1 MPVQRLSMPGD
12 RKKAPLTTVAARIDE
27 ALEKSGI
34 DTTYPEAALAEAE
47 SAAHTWREHAAQH
60 EDLTAI
66 EFVTLDPESS
76 TDLDQALHIERDGT
90 GYRVRYAIADV
101 PLFVEPHGPL
111 DAETRE
117 RGLTLYLPDRRIPL
131 HPVVLCEDEASLLPG
146 KDTPAFVWD
155 FSLDERAS
163 VTHVNLT
170 RAIVRNREK
179 LAYTAVQRALERG
192 EAGTVMQL
200 LVEVGEKRAALEIER
215 GGASLNSPEQEVVTD
230 DDSVHLQW
238 RLPEPI
244 EEHNAQ
250 ISLMTGMAAAQ
261 IMIEGKLGILR
272 TMPPAA
278 PEAIERFR
286 AQAAALKEPWPQDLP
301 YGEFLRT
308 LDWRKGRHLALL
320 DQATSLFRGAGYEA
334 FDGTLPEV
342 LEQSAIAAPYA
353 HTTAPL
359 RRLVDR
365 FVLHVCHS
373 LKTGAP
379 LDDRVRAALPEL
391 PSLMHSAQ
399 QRHSAVEKKAREIAE
414 IGVLSTL
421 VGSEFEGTVLDFRPA
436 TDGGSNPSNARPD
449 RIEVQFSNPPV
460 ARWIDGENLPIGTRV
475 KARLERVEESRNW
488 AEFSVVSA
496 GRARGTDGSQD
507 PTPA

>member
-12 RKKAPLTTVAARIDE
+12 RKKAPLDTLAARIDE
-27 ALEKSGI
+27 ALEKSDV
-34 DTTYPEAALAEAE
+34 DTDYPEAALAEAE
-47 SAAHTWREHAAQH
+47 HAARTWREHTAEHA
-60 EDLTAI
+60 DLTSI

-76 TDLDQALHIERDGT
+76 TDLDQALHIEREGE
-90 GYRVRYAIADV
+90 GYRVQYAIADV
-101 PLFVEPHGPL
+101 PLFVEPESAL
-111 DAETRE
+111 DGETRK

-131 HPVVLCEDEASLLPG
+131 HPVVLSEDEASLLPH

-155 FSLDERAS
+155 FTLDERAR
-163 VTHVNLT
+163 VTNVDLT
-170 RAIVRNREK
+170 RALVRNRQK
-179 LAYTAVQRALERG
+179 LAYTEVQHALEKG
-192 EAGTVMQL
+192 EAGEVMQL

-215 GGASLNSPEQEVVTD
+215 GGASLSSPEQEVVTD
-230 DDSVHLQW
+230 EDTVHLQW

-250 ISLMTGMAAAQ
+250 ISLMTGMAAAK

-272 TMPPAA
+272 TMPPAT
-278 PEAIERFR
+278 PEAIDRFR
-286 AQAAALKEPWPQDLP
+286 AQAAALKEPWPQDQP

-334 FDGTLPEV
+334 FDGILPEV

-373 LKTGAP
+373 LITGAP
-379 LDDRVRAALPEL
+379 LDERIRAALPEL
-391 PSLMHSAQ
+391 PSLMQGAQ
-399 QRHSAVEKKAREIAE
+399 QRNSMLEKKAREIAE

-421 VGSEFEGTVLDFRPA
+421 VGTEFEGTVLDFRPE

-460 ARWIDGENLPIGTRV
+460 ARWIDGARLPIGTRV
-475 KARLERVEESRNW
+475 TARLESVDEEKNW
-488 AEFSVVSA
+488 AEFTVVSS
-496 GRARGTDGSQD
+496 GRPGHGGEGQG
-507 PTPA
+507 PTSA